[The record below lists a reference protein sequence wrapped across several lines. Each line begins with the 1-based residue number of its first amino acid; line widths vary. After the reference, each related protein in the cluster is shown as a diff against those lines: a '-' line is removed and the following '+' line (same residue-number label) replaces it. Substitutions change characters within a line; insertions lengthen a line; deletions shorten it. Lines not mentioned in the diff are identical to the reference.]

1 MYFPSGLGML
11 WVVFCWDGGPEVGSG
26 FGLFPRNK
34 PYMHIGV
41 NFGGSL
47 LLLGVEE
54 FEALDLSDF
63 VYRPL

>member
-1 MYFPSGLGML
+1 
-11 WVVFCWDGGPEVGSG
+11 
-26 FGLFPRNK
+26 
-34 PYMHIGV
+34 MHIGV